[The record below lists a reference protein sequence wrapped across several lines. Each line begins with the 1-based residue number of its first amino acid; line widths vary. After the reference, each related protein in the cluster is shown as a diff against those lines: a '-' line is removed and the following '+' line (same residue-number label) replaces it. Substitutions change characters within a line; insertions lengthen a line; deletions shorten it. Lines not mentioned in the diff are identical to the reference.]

1 MKPTGAKPFLLW
13 RYLFIIIETIVLAL
27 LVLAGVC
34 VAFRLEV
41 QPKSEIVEA
50 ILGASFSILALF
62 LLIVSPFF
70 FKRFGWLA
78 IVGWVIGWAV
88 LIFGLFIPARL

>member
-1 MKPTGAKPFLLW
+1 MKPAGARSFLLW
-13 RYLFIIIETIVLAL
+13 RYLFIITGTVVLAL

-41 QPKSEIVEA
+41 QPKSEVVEV

-62 LLIVSPFF
+62 LLIASPFF

-78 IVGWVIGWAV
+78 IVGWVIGWTV